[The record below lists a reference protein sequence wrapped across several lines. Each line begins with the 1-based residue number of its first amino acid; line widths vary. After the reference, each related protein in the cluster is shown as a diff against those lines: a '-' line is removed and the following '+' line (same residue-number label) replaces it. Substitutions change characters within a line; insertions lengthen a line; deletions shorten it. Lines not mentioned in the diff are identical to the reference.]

1 MLKIENLSAGYGK
14 VRVLHGISLDVAKGS
29 LVTLIGSNGAG
40 KTTTLRD
47 RADRRADCAGRDRHC
62 RNGVA

>member
-40 KTTTLRD
+40 KT
-47 RADRRADCAGRDRHC
+47 CGHC
-62 RNGVA
+62 RG